1 MPGGMPDNRGA
12 QSPLE
17 QGRGMRM
24 TTIHPSAVVDPGAEI
39 GAGCTIGPFT
49 YIGPEVVLGARN
61 SIGPNCV
68 LHGRVKLGDDNQLI
82 SHVAIGGP
90 PQDLKYKS
98 EPTEVVIGSRNT
110 IREFVTINRGT
121 PGGGGVTRLGD
132 DILMM
137 AYSHVAHDCAVG
149 DFVIFANAGTLAGHV
164 HVGQHATVGALS
176 AIHQFCVVGDY
187 AFIGGGSIIT
197 RDVLP
202 YIKTVGARG
211 EGKTF
216 GINTIGLQRKGFSPE
231 TIEALKSA
239 YRILFHSKILFSEA
253 VGVAEEKLGRVPE
266 VAYLLRFIRESKRG
280 IQR

>member
-1 MPGGMPDNRGA
+1 MI
-12 QSPLE
+12 S
-17 QGRGMRM
+17 
-24 TTIHPSAVVDPGAEI
+24 IHPSAVVDPAATI
-39 GAGCTIGPFT
+39 GEECAIGPFT
-49 YIGPEVVLGARN
+49 YIGPEVAMGRGN
-61 SIGPNCV
+61 RIGPSCV
-68 LHGRVKLGDDNQLI
+68 LHGKVTLGDDNHLV

-90 PQDLKYKS
+90 PQDLKYKG

-110 IREFVTINRGT
+110 IREFVTVNRGT
-121 PGGGGVTRLGD
+121 PGGGGVARLGN
-132 DILMM
+132 DILLM
-137 AYSHVAHDCAVG
+137 AYAHVAHDCVVG
-149 DFVIFANAGTLAGHV
+149 DHVIFANGGTLAGHV
-164 HVGQHATVGALS
+164 HVGKHSTVGALS

-216 GINTIGLQRKGFSPE
+216 GVNTIGLQRKGFSPE
-231 TIEALKSA
+231 SIEALKSA
-239 YRILFHSKILFSEA
+239 YRILFHSKMLFTEA
-253 VGVAEEKLGRVPE
+253 VAEAERKYGSVPE